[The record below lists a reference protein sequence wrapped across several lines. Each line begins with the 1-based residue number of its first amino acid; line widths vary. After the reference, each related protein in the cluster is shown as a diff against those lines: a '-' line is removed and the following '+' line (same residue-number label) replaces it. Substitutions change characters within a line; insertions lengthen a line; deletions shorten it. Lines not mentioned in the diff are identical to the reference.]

1 MNKPLLTDNRLSHS
15 TLTDL
20 YQLTMAQNYWKLSK
34 KNLKTVF
41 HLTFR
46 DIPFGNGYIVFCG
59 LDSVLEAVK
68 NYAFYESDLIY
79 LSGVKTQSNKLLFE
93 KEFLEFLK
101 NYKLNC
107 NIYSVLEGTIVFAEE
122 PVLRVEGAILDC
134 MLLESQLLNKINFQ
148 SLIATKAS
156 RIFCASSGKPILE
169 FGLRRAQG
177 SDGALS
183 ASRSAYIGGVVATS
197 NVSAGKI
204 YDIPVVG
211 THSHS
216 WVMSFESEKEA
227 FKQYILS
234 SPTNCVLLVDTYS
247 TIQGTK
253 NAISAVKEYL
263 AEPEKNFLAI
273 RIDSGDLAYLSKKAR
288 LLLDQAG
295 FQNTKII
302 ASNNLDEHI
311 IASLNNQKAAIDT
324 WAIGTKLITANKT
337 SALNGV
343 YKLSAIFNDEKKK
356 WKPCLKISEDIKKIN
371 NPGILQVIRF
381 FDKDGLAYADSIYNQ
396 LEFTPKKSM
405 VMINPRNPRQK
416 KTISLDSPREE
427 LLHQVVKGGKVV
439 YHSPSIHSI
448 REKSL
453 NQLKNFD
460 ASIKRQTHP
469 HIYPIGLESGLY
481 QVKED
486 LILKNKN
493 LSQ

>member
-1 MNKPLLTDNRLSHS
+1 MLAEALRFILKGVTPKHCLSRIFKKLQTIFNHWTCFRRRKRVNRKF
-15 TLTDL
+15 
-20 YQLTMAQNYWKLSK
+20 AIKFSK
-34 KNLKTVF
+34 
-41 HLTFR
+41 
-46 DIPFGNGYIVFCG
+46 
-59 LDSVLEAVK
+59 S
-68 NYAFYESDLIY
+68 
-79 LSGVKTQSNKLLFE
+79 
-93 KEFLEFLK
+93 
-101 NYKLNC
+101 
-107 NIYSVLEGTIVFAEE
+107 
-122 PVLRVEGAILDC
+122 
-134 MLLESQLLNKINFQ
+134 
-148 SLIATKAS
+148 TKAS
-156 RIFCASSGKPILE
+156 RVFCAASGKPILE
-169 FGLRRAQG
+169 FGLRQAQG
-177 SDGALS
+177 N
-183 ASRSAYIGGVVATS
+183 SAYIGGATATS

-204 YDIPVVG
+204 YNIPVVG

-288 LLLDQAG
+288 LLLDKAG

-343 YKLSAIFNDEKKK
+343 YKLSAIFNDDKKK

-396 LEFTPKKSM
+396 LEFIPKKSM

-416 KTISLDSPREE
+416 KTISLDSPRE
-427 LLHQVVKGGKVV
+427 
-439 YHSPSIHSI
+439 
-448 REKSL
+448 
-453 NQLKNFD
+453 QL
-460 ASIKRQTHP
+460 
-469 HIYPIGLESGLY
+469 
-481 QVKED
+481 V
-486 LILKNKN
+486 
-493 LSQ
+493 